1 MHGYLWEHGPYRL
14 RLASA
19 SSDIADAQRLRFQV
33 FNLELE
39 EGLESAFTS
48 GLDTDEFD
56 TVCDHLIVEHQPTK
70 RAVGTYRLQTGTT
83 ANRNLGYYSER
94 EFDFSPYETLRPK
107 LVELGRACIHRDHR
121 SSGVLYLLWRGIAK
135 YSLANGARYLIGC
148 SSLTSQDPAHGHA
161 VYRRLQEWLVEEA
174 LRTSPHA
181 SLRLPIAEST
191 RPDGAVPKLLRT
203 YLAIGA
209 GICGPPAMDREF
221 KTIDFLTLLD
231 LENLNSRI
239 RMRFLGC

>member
-1 MHGYLWEHGPYRL
+1 V

-19 SSDIADAQRLRFQV
+19 PSDIADAQRLRFQV
-33 FNLELE
+33 FNLELK
-39 EGLESAFTS
+39 EGLDSAFTS
-48 GLDTDEFD
+48 GLDCDEFD
-56 TVCDHLIVEHQPTK
+56 TVCDHLIVEHQPSESV
-70 RAVGTYRLQTGTT
+70 VGTYRLQTGTT
-83 ANRNLGYYSER
+83 AKRNLGYYSER

-121 SSGVLYLLWRGIAK
+121 SSDVLYRLWRGIAE
-135 YSLANGARYLIGC
+135 YSLVNGARYLIGC
-148 SSLTSQDPAHGHA
+148 SSLTSQNPAHGHA
-161 VYRRLQEWLVEEA
+161 VYRRVQEWLVAEA

-181 SLRLPIAEST
+181 SVRLPISEST
-191 RPDGAVPKLLRT
+191 LAEDSVPKLLRT

-231 LENLNSRI
+231 LENLHARI